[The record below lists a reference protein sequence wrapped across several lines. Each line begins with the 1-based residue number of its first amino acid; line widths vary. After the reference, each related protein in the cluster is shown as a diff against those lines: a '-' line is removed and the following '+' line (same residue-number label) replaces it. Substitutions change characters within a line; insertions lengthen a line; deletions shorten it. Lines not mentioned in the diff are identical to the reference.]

1 MLVAIFSNP
10 IPDLKTS
17 PLPASETVT
26 NGILAYAHAET
37 TRLLRKLTR
46 EAPAAKTL
54 TLTVDPTL
62 REQEIAIVSRPAK
75 ASLSG
80 GSPTAVLHAV
90 YTFFQELGCVFESS
104 GELLPERKDTLKFP
118 VLRRRHLPSFPERGI
133 RMHLNFVQDQS
144 HFSEEEFA
152 TFIDNAARQR
162 FNYLMFH
169 MYTPQQWFPFNY
181 RGVEHLNHTFGKRL
195 PLPADMI
202 GRKTVKVEHHWF
214 AREFESIEDP
224 RQLLDAMHRR
234 FQRMMARA
242 RDRGIRN
249 CVSMEP
255 EALPPALKAKLGDW
269 TGGDAS
275 SLLANKDL
283 NQDWQEGWS
292 GTKLVEPDVRHPL
305 IIDISVERCL
315 QCMQSFPDLNELQLI
330 SREGVKWTPK
340 DGESYETEL
349 ARLTKKFGF
358 GRADLDRK
366 SLDNIE
372 PADIGPE
379 MNAQARPYWTVRPG
393 DNFHPTVIG
402 SLRFVEHALA
412 VLQDPRVQTML
423 RERNITSSIAV
434 YSPHP
439 ETVRL
444 MMAPIAKM
452 LPKGT
457 RFHCLGDYGAK
468 DIAANLPAWKPLV
481 KRGQKP
487 GVITWLEFDGI
498 MALAQG
504 WTDSLIDNIKQ
515 AAALGVQTIS
525 FNHWRVRSL
534 EHNSAVAAAFTWNA
548 ALKPAAFKKA
558 YHARLFGAACV
569 PAANQAYRLLEA
581 ATLYTKSN
589 GYNVGFAGDWVY
601 RTSTNPPGYYWP
613 RLLRIEQL
621 YQTAAQAFVTLAAT
635 SATPGRRQARYLAD
649 LCRISA
655 QHVRAVYHLQ
665 NAKLPL
671 VGYKAWPLGNPNA
684 SWPEPGQLADLLKE
698 ARQAVILEIDY
709 MRTYARWVKT
719 CDEQGQLCSHQ
730 LGVLAPFET
739 FAKTLATQLEIE
751 RGRLSWLKQPLTD
764 HSKIQP
770 T

>member
-1 MLVAIFSNP
+1 MNQPNPERIF
-10 IPDLKTS
+10 LH
-17 PLPASETVT
+17 
-26 NGILAYAHAET
+26 AHAEA
-37 TRLLRKLTR
+37 TRLLRHLTR
-46 EAPAAKTL
+46 EDPKTKAL
-54 TLTVDPTL
+54 TLAVDPSL
-62 REQEIAIVSRPAK
+62 GEQEIAIDSDARGAD
-75 ASLSG
+75 LRG

-104 GELLPERKDTLKFP
+104 GERLPARRASLKFP
-118 VLRRRHLPSFPERGI
+118 VLRLRHVPSFPERGI

-144 HFSEEEFA
+144 HFSEEEFV

-169 MYTPQQWFPFNY
+169 LYTPQQWFPFSY
-181 RGVEHLNHTFGKRL
+181 RGVEHLDHTFGGKRSA
-195 PLPADMI
+195 LPADMI
-202 GRKTVKVEHHWF
+202 GRKTVKVDRYWF
-214 AREFESIEDP
+214 AREFEAIEDP
-224 RQLLDAMHRR
+224 RLLLDAMHRR
-234 FQRMMARA
+234 FQRMMAHA
-242 RDRGIRN
+242 HSRGIRN

-269 TGGDAS
+269 TGGDAAE
-275 SLLANKDL
+275 LLANKDL

-315 QCMQSFPDLNELQLI
+315 QCMQSFPDLDELQLI

-340 DGESYETEL
+340 AGESHAAEL
-349 ARLTKKFGF
+349 ARLTQKFGL
-358 GRADLDRK
+358 GPSDLDRRG
-366 SLDNIE
+366 LAAIE
-372 PADIGPE
+372 PPDNGPE

-393 DNFHPTVIG
+393 EDYYATVIG

-412 VLQDPRVQTML
+412 VLQDPRVQTVL
-423 RERNITSSIAV
+423 RERGIATSIAI

-444 MMAPIAKM
+444 MMVPVAKM

-457 RFHCLGDYGAK
+457 RFHCLADYGAK

-487 GVITWLEFDGI
+487 GVISWLEFDGI

-504 WTDSLIDNIKQ
+504 WTDSLIDNIQK
-515 AAALGVQTIS
+515 AAALGVETMA

-534 EHNSAVAAAFTWNA
+534 EHNFAVAAAFTWDA
-548 ALKPAAFKKA
+548 SLKPAAFKKS
-558 YHARLFGAACV
+558 YHGRLFGAARV
-569 PAANQAYRLLEA
+569 SAASQAYRLLEE

-589 GYNVGFAGDWVY
+589 GYNVGFAGDWVF

-613 RLLRIEQL
+613 RLLRMDDL
-621 YQTAAQAFVTLAAT
+621 YSRAAAAFAALAAT
-635 SATPGRRQARYLAD
+635 SAEPGRAQTRYLAD

-655 QHVRAVYHLQ
+655 DHVRGVHHLQ

-671 VGYKAWPLGNPNA
+671 VGYKAWPLGNANA
-684 SWPEPGQLADLLKE
+684 SWPAPRQLAELIRE
-698 ARQAVILEIDY
+698 AREALSLEKGY

-730 LGVLAPFET
+730 LGVIEPYEHFI
-739 FAKTLATQLEIE
+739 KTLAARLEIE
-751 RGRLSWLKQPLTD
+751 RGHLKWLKQPLKD
-764 HSKIQP
+764 PSKIQP
-770 T
+770 V